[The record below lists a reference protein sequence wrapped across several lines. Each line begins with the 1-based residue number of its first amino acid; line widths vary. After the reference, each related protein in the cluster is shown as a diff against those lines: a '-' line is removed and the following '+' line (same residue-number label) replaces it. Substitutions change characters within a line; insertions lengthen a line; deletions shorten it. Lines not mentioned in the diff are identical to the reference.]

1 MYQRFN
7 ITIRTFLL
15 LVFVALG
22 VAVSAQREYPATLFG
37 IRSNGTTLNTTS
49 IRSALG
55 YIGEQGGGTLVFE
68 VGRYLTGT
76 LHLRDNV
83 NIELREGA
91 VLVGSDNPYDYW
103 YSTDTIFVSRALLM
117 GSMVKNV
124 RIFGKGV
131 IEMPGESS
139 DNNFQTL
146 SHNGLM
152 GLPAPNLI
160 VFELTTS
167 QNVQIDGIFCKNG
180 KHSVADIRFANQVKI
195 SNLAIDRLENS
206 QYEFRQYECNDCE
219 VTGLRYWPEKR

>member
-15 LVFVALG
+15 LVFVAVG

-49 IRSALG
+49 IQSALD

-103 YSTDTIFVSRALLM
+103 YSTDTIFVVRGLIS
-117 GSMVKNV
+117 GPMVKNV

-131 IEMPGESS
+131 IEMPGESFE
-139 DNNFQTL
+139 NNFQTL

-152 GLPAPNLI
+152 GLPSPNLLL
-160 VFELTTS
+160 FELDAA
-167 QNVQIDGIFCKNG
+167 QNLQIDGIFCKNA
-180 KHSVADIRFANQVKI
+180 KHTVASMKRADQVKI
-195 SNLAIDRLENS
+195 SNLTIERLDVPGN
-206 QYEFRQYECNDCE
+206 EFLQYECHDCKVE
-219 VTGLRYWPEKR
+219 GVRYWPEKR